1 MSLLKLKKEVHKANI
16 RLYQSGL
23 VTSTFGNASGIDR
36 ERSLVAIKPSGVPYK
51 KLMPGDIVLVDLDGN
66 KIEGNLNP
74 SSDTKTHLELY
85 KAFADIG
92 GVAHT
97 HSTYATAWA
106 QAVKAIP
113 CLGTTHADFFYGEI
127 PCTGIIEDSCIL
139 KDYEFETGR
148 LIVDTFRSIDY
159 HYMKAV
165 LVACHG
171 PFSWGDNAEEAVKIS
186 IALEEIAKTALYSI
200 IINPSLK
207 NIKKNLL
214 DKHYLRKH
222 GKGAYYG
229 QKKISYYPR
238 HKN

>member
-16 RLYQSGL
+16 RLYESGL
-23 VTSTFGNASGIDR
+23 VTSTFGNVSGMNR
-36 ERSLVAIKPSGVPYK
+36 ERSLVAIKPSGVPYET
-51 KLMPGDIVLVDLDGN
+51 LTPGDIVLVDLGGN
-66 KIEGNLNP
+66 KIEGKLNP

-106 QAVKAIP
+106 QAVKDIP

-127 PCTGIIEDSCIL
+127 PCTRIIEDNSIL
-139 KDYEFETGR
+139 KDYELETGR
-148 LIVDTFRSIDY
+148 LIVDTFGSIDY
-159 HYMKAV
+159 HNVKAV

-200 IINPSLK
+200 MINPSLK
-207 NIKKNLL
+207 NIKKSLL

-222 GKGAYYG
+222 GKCAYYG
-229 QKKISYYPR
+229 QG
-238 HKN
+238 N